1 MATTPVSSSTGSGIN
16 GSSMMSVLGAG
27 SGIDTKTLAQNLVDA
42 EKAPQKALIDKKIS
56 EADKK
61 VSGFAAVNFV
71 LSQVKDAFA
80 AMNDASEYAA
90 VKVDNSNT
98 AAFNVTASFSAESG
112 ARTIKVDSL
121 VSPQRSLMGG
131 FADTTTDLSAS
142 DFTITLTTGGTDTA
156 ISIPAALSSPA
167 DIVDAINKTTAA
179 GVTAK
184 LVNTGDATNPY
195 KILLTGQNGSAKA
208 FSMSTDLGAG
218 LSMTA
223 VNEAS
228 DAKVTVDGISYT
240 RTNNKITDIV
250 PGLTITLNA
259 KTSATE
265 TVNISR
271 DSSGLKDKVKTL
283 VTAYND
289 AVSMF
294 NVVTD
299 PGSEVETYGATLVG
313 DSTVRT
319 IRTQLR
325 NIFSGTSNTPSNN
338 LNQMWQMGVTVNKDG
353 QMELDETKFDSA
365 VESNFD
371 DVVKMMTGN
380 LNNVSVY
387 STRPVGLAGEAVKT
401 LTKMT
406 ASTGLAATQSDLATK
421 QKTKYQADLTR
432 LEDRMMILLERYTK
446 QFSVMDSLVNQT
458 NSLKTSLKSTFDGM
472 SKSSD

>member
-1 MATTPVSSSTGSGIN
+1 
-16 GSSMMSVLGAG
+16 
-27 SGIDTKTLAQNLVDA
+27 
-42 EKAPQKALIDKKIS
+42 
-56 EADKK
+56 
-61 VSGFAAVNFV
+61 
-71 LSQVKDAFA
+71 
-80 AMNDASEYAA
+80 MNDATEYAA
-90 VKVDNSNT
+90 IKVDNSNT
-98 AAFNVTASFSAESG
+98 AAFSVAASASAESG

-121 VSPQRSLMGG
+121 VAPQRSLMGG
-131 FADTTTDLSAS
+131 FSDTTTAISAS
-142 DFTITLTTGGTDTA
+142 DFTITLTTGGTATA
-156 ISIPAALSSPA
+156 VSITAATSSPA
-167 DIVDAINKTTAA
+167 DIVDAINDSAA

-208 FSMSTDLGAG
+208 FTMSTDLGAG

-223 VNEAS
+223 VTEAS
-228 DAKVTVDGISYT
+228 DARVTVDGISYT

-271 DSSGLKDKVKTL
+271 DSSGLKDKVKAL

-299 PGSEVETYGATLVG
+299 PGSQVETYGATLVG

-325 NIFSGTSNTPSNN
+325 NIFSGTSNTPSNEFK
-338 LNQMWQMGVTVNKDG
+338 QMWQMGVTVNKDG

-371 DVVKMMTGN
+371 DMVKMMTGN
-380 LNNVSVY
+380 LNNVSVF

>member
-1 MATTPVSSSTGSGIN
+1 
-16 GSSMMSVLGAG
+16 MMSVLGAG

-61 VSGFAAVNFV
+61 VSGFAAVKYV

-98 AAFNVTASFSAESG
+98 AAFSVSASASVASG
-112 ARTIKVDSL
+112 AHTIKVNSL

-131 FADTTTDLSAS
+131 FADTTTDISAS
-142 DFTITLTTGGTDTA
+142 DFSITLTSGGTATA
-156 ISIPAALSSPA
+156 VAITADQSSPA
-167 DIVDAINKTTAA
+167 DIVTAINNSAA

-184 LVNTGDATNPY
+184 LVNTGDATNPF
-195 KILLTGQNGSAKA
+195 KILLTGQDGSAKA
-208 FSMSTDLGAG
+208 FTMDTDLAAG
-218 LSMTA
+218 LGFEA
-223 VNEAS
+223 INDAS

-240 RTNNKITDIV
+240 RTSNKLIDIV
-250 PGLTITLNA
+250 PGLTISLNA
-259 KTSATE
+259 KTTNTE
-265 TVNISR
+265 TVNVSR

-299 PGSEVETYGATLVG
+299 SGSEVETYGATLVG

-319 IRTQLR
+319 IRMQLR
-325 NIFSGTSNTPSNN
+325 NLFTGNSNTPGNN
-338 LNQMWQMGVTVNKDG
+338 FKQMWQMGVSINKDG
-353 QMELDETKFDSA
+353 QMELDDTKFDSA
-365 VESNFD
+365 VETNFD

-380 LNNVSVY
+380 LNNVSTY

-406 ASTGLAATQSDLATK
+406 SSAGLAATQSDVATK

-432 LEDRMMILLERYTK
+432 LEDRMTILLERYTK
-446 QFSVMDSLVNQT
+446 QFSVMDALVNQT
-458 NSLKTSLKSTFDGM
+458 NSLKTSLKSTFEGM
-472 SKSSD
+472 SKSANQ

>member
-1 MATTPVSSSTGSGIN
+1 
-16 GSSMMSVLGAG
+16 MMSVLGAG

-56 EADKK
+56 DADKK

-80 AMNDASEYAA
+80 AMNDATEYAA
-90 VKVDNSNT
+90 IKVDNSNT
-98 AAFNVTASFSAESG
+98 AAFSVAASASAESG

-121 VSPQRSLMGG
+121 VAPQRSLMGG
-131 FADTTTDLSAS
+131 FSDTTTAISAS
-142 DFTITLTTGGTDTA
+142 DFTITLTTGGTATA
-156 ISIPAALSSPA
+156 VSITAATSSPA
-167 DIVDAINKTTAA
+167 DIVDAINDSAA

-208 FSMSTDLGAG
+208 FTMSTDLGAG

-223 VNEAS
+223 VTEAS
-228 DAKVTVDGISYT
+228 DARVTVDGISYT

-271 DSSGLKDKVKTL
+271 DSSGLKDKVKAL

-299 PGSEVETYGATLVG
+299 PGSQVETYGATLVG

-325 NIFSGTSNTPSNN
+325 NIFSGTSNTPSNEFK
-338 LNQMWQMGVTVNKDG
+338 QMWQMGVTVNKDG

-371 DVVKMMTGN
+371 DMVKMMTGN
-380 LNNVSVY
+380 LNNVSVF

-458 NSLKTSLKSTFDGM
+458 NSLKTSLKSTFEGM

>member
-1 MATTPVSSSTGSGIN
+1 MATTTTTSSGIN

-90 VKVDNSNT
+90 IKVDNSNT
-98 AAFNVTASFSAESG
+98 AAFSVSASASAESG

-121 VSPQRSLMGG
+121 VAPQRSLMGG
-131 FADTTTDLSAS
+131 FSDTTTAISAS
-142 DFTITLTTGGTDTA
+142 DFTITLSTGGTDTA
-156 ISIPAALSSPA
+156 VAITAATSSPA
-167 DIVDAINKTTAA
+167 DIVDAINDSAA

-184 LVNTGDATNPY
+184 LVNTGDSANPY

-208 FSMSTDLGAG
+208 FTMSTDLGAG

-223 VNEAS
+223 VTEAS

-325 NIFSGTSNTPSNN
+325 NIFSGTSNTPGNN
-338 LNQMWQMGVTVNKDG
+338 LKQMWQMGITVNKDG

-365 VESNFD
+365 LESNFD

-380 LNNVSVY
+380 QNNVSVY

-406 ASTGLAATQSDLATK
+406 ASTGLAATQSELATK

-432 LEDRMMILLERYTK
+432 LEDRMIILLERYTK

>member
-1 MATTPVSSSTGSGIN
+1 
-16 GSSMMSVLGAG
+16 
-27 SGIDTKTLAQNLVDA
+27 
-42 EKAPQKALIDKKIS
+42 
-56 EADKK
+56 
-61 VSGFAAVNFV
+61 VN
-71 LSQVKDAFA
+71 
-80 AMNDASEYAA
+80 
-90 VKVDNSNT
+90 
-98 AAFNVTASFSAESG
+98 
-112 ARTIKVDSL
+112 SL
-121 VSPQRSLMGG
+121 VSPQRSLMGS
-131 FADTTTDLSAS
+131 FADTTTDLSS
-142 DFTITLTTGGTDTA
+142 DDFIIRLVTNGTDETK
-156 ISIPAALSSPA
+156 ISIPAAQSSPA
-167 DIVDAINKTTAA
+167 DIVMAINASTEA

-184 LVNTGDATNPY
+184 LVNTGDATNPFR
-195 KILLTGQNGSAKA
+195 ILLTGQNGSAKS
-208 FSMSTDLGAG
+208 FTMTSDLAAG
-218 LSMTA
+218 LDLETINIA
-223 VNEAS
+223 T
-228 DAKVTVDGISYT
+228 DANVTVDGISYK
-240 RTNNKITDIV
+240 RTSNKLTDIV
-250 PGLTITLNA
+250 PGLTISLN
-259 KTSATE
+259 SASTN
-265 TVNISR
+265 VDSFNISR
-271 DSSGLKDKVKTL
+271 DSSGLKDKVKAL

-380 LNNVSVY
+380 QNNVSVY

-406 ASTGLAATQSDLATK
+406 ASTGLAATQSELATK